1 KEKKR
6 NKKKEYICLL
16 NCKRPIKHSII
27 DCFFYFG
34 ERRVKQMKVNL
45 GLDSEAAIKEFTRNV
60 SEIISKHLTV
70 DGVKKVPL
78 LSIELDEENGVPK
91 VFYKGEEIKLNREIF
106 FHWETTSSTDVGGL
120 TYVIEHTEPNL
131 VVNRIE
137 RRVKGHACD

>member
-1 KEKKR
+1 
-6 NKKKEYICLL
+6 
-16 NCKRPIKHSII
+16 
-27 DCFFYFG
+27 
-34 ERRVKQMKVNL
+34 MKVNL

-106 FHWETTSSTDVGGL
+106 FHWESDKDIAGGL
-120 TYVIEHTEPNL
+120 TYSIEHVEPGL
-131 VVNRIE
+131 IVNRIE

>member
-1 KEKKR
+1 MKK
-6 NKKKEYICLL
+6 
-16 NCKRPIKHSII
+16 
-27 DCFFYFG
+27 
-34 ERRVKQMKVNL
+34 MKVNL

-91 VFYKGEEIKLNREIF
+91 VFYKGEEIKLKREIS
-106 FHWETTSSTDVGGL
+106 FHWESTTDYNVGGL
-120 TYVIEHTEPNL
+120 TYLIEHVEPGCI
-131 VVNRIE
+131 VNRIE